1 MQARQAMAAT
11 SSTTVKLQA
20 TMALERMLAMEQ
32 QQQQQQQSLS
42 TTISQTTSR
51 NEGVR
56 ANGGAYDLSAVFEV
70 TSMMDHPHHPLGF
83 PTIEWS
89 FDEGHHNFHCQ
100 QFLDSKIEALSLST
114 HSKRRKHHHHH
125 PPDILVQLHP
135 EYSDH
140 KEQKRTSHSN
150 SLVRSMNFASD
161 LDCLPQGQLTSLLD
175 APASKHSS
183 IVGHSSTRAHNGPT
197 KPASSSTR
205 GTCDSLLQ
213 QLGRLPNSWED

>member
-11 SSTTVKLQA
+11 SSTKVKLQA

-32 QQQQQQQSLS
+32 QQQQQSLS
-42 TTISQTTSR
+42 TISQTSR
-51 NEGVR
+51 KEVR
-56 ANGGAYDLSAVFEV
+56 ANGAYDLSAVFEV

-83 PTIEWS
+83 PSIEWS

-161 LDCLPQGQLTSLLD
+161 LDCLPQGQLTTLLD
-175 APASKHSS
+175 APASKHS
-183 IVGHSSTRAHNGPT
+183 IMVGHSSTRAHNGPT

-205 GTCDSLLQ
+205 TCDSLLQ
-213 QLGRLPNSWED
+213 QLGRLPNSWDD